1 VKKYLN
7 SFYTPCLLVACFFA
21 VLYVAVPPQRIDVFA
36 DDPKGEV
43 LDEWALE
50 AFGEADAKELFE
62 SLFKLERTEIV
73 KRFDGIDERLDLI
86 EKAKVAA
93 LPAVDYESRV
103 AALEK
108 QIQALKAK
116 PKAAVK
122 TGSGSS
128 GVNLPSIYAKKT
140 PVVAQSGGG
149 SSGSKPNATYV
160 LPKTS
165 GTVVTVPVT
174 PAPPVAPVRQ
184 WTYPGEIH
192 QHLNQSHGVSGI
204 EGMSTA
210 DAEALHSSIHE
221 SEVGQAVSVPKAP
234 VVVRSVPVTN
244 YFPQI
249 LPNVSRT
256 STMTR
261 GSSCPGGVCPLPGSV
276 TRSSTVSRGVLFR
289 RR

>member
-1 VKKYLN
+1 MKKYLS

-21 VLYVAVPPQRIDVFA
+21 LLYVAVPPQRSEVYA
-36 DDPKGEV
+36 DDPKVEV

-50 AFGEADAKELFE
+50 AFGESDARELFE

-73 KRFDGIDERLDLI
+73 KRFEGIDERLDLI
-86 EKAKVAA
+86 EKAKVSA

-116 PKAAVK
+116 PKVAVK
-122 TGSGSS
+122 SGGGST
-128 GVNLPSIYAKKT
+128 GVNLQSIYAKKT
-140 PVVAQSGGG
+140 PAVQSGGG
-149 SSGSKPNATYV
+149 STGSKLSTTYV
-160 LPKTS
+160 LPKAS
-165 GTVVTVPVT
+165 STVVTA
-174 PAPPVAPVRQ
+174 PARQ

-192 QHLNQSHGVSGI
+192 QHLSQSHGVSGI

-221 SEVGQAVSVPKAP
+221 SEVKQTVSVPQTVVSTPKA
-234 VVVRSVPVTN
+234 VTN

-249 LPNVSRT
+249 LPSVSRT
-256 STMTR
+256 SSMTR
-261 GSSCPGGVCPLPGSV
+261 GVSNCPGGVCPSPGSV
-276 TRSSTVSRGVLFR
+276 TRSSTVSRGGLFR
-289 RR
+289 R